1 MSSRLSSLGL
11 AALMLYFAFHAFAGE
26 TGLGAWSDV
35 QADLREKRASLAAL
49 EEEIALREADIRRLT
64 PETVDPDFIEML
76 ARERLALVYPYE
88 LIIIDETNAPAANAM
103 Q

>member
-1 MSSRLSSLGL
+1 MSSRLSALGL
-11 AALMLYFAFHAFAGE
+11 AALMLYFAFHAFAGD

-35 QADLREKRASLAAL
+35 QAELENKRVELGAL
-49 EEEIALREADIRRLT
+49 QEEIALLEADIHRLS
-64 PETVDPDFIEML
+64 PETVDPDYIEML
-76 ARERLALVYPYE
+76 AREKLAFVYPDE

>member
-1 MSSRLSSLGL
+1 MSSRLSALGL

-35 QADLREKRASLAAL
+35 QSELEDKRAELAAL
-49 EEEIALREADIRRLT
+49 QAEIALKEADIYRLS
-64 PETVDPDFIEML
+64 PETVDPDYVEML
-76 ARERLALVYPYE
+76 AREKLAFVYPDE
-88 LIIIDETNAPAANAM
+88 LIILDEMNAPAAKVM